1 MLNSIRAIIHHDKAT
16 MPTPISRIL
25 PSSASSA
32 STASKV
38 AASVP
43 EQFQRM
49 LSRQIE
55 QRQALEKSQE
65 NIQTK
70 ARADARSKSD
80 ADVKTRTEAN
90 AAQPEA
96 APVDPSS
103 KPTAT
108 REAST
113 EANKHAKNDDEHSVD
128 TTPQPLS
135 SMLTLVASLQQA
147 AAKATDDATT
157 TATAM
162 EVATAADVATATAT
176 ALKSATADAGP
187 ALARAGTGQAA
198 LPATA
203 LPDLKLAAGTIPAA
217 ALPEAAVSDAAL
229 PGSANLVAPAAVL
242 QMAQTASAIPV
253 GKLNGQVGSP
263 AWDQQLG
270 QKVIWMAAG
279 GLESA
284 TLTLNPPDLG
294 PLQVVLS
301 VSNDQASVSF
311 TSNQA
316 EVRQAL
322 EAALPKL
329 RDMMSEAGLSLGN
342 ANVSAGSSNQE
353 HGAQQERA
361 RQGGGA
367 QGNPSAVSVM
377 TLPALRGTALQG
389 MVDTFV

>member
-1 MLNSIRAIIHHDKAT
+1 MLNSIRAIIHHDKVT

-32 STASKV
+32 STASKA

-55 QRQALEKSQE
+55 QRQALEKSQA
-65 NIQTK
+65 NIQTNT
-70 ARADARSKSD
+70 RADARSKSD

-103 KPTAT
+103 KPTAA

-113 EANKHAKNDDEHSVD
+113 EANKHAKDDDEHGVD

-147 AAKATDDATT
+147 AAAATDAA
-157 TATAM
+157 TATATAT
-162 EVATAADVATATAT
+162 EVATAADVATATST

-187 ALARAGTGQAA
+187 ALARAGTDPA

-217 ALPEAAVSDAAL
+217 ALPKAAVFDAAL

-329 RDMMSEAGLSLGN
+329 RDMMSEAGLSLGS

-367 QGNPSAVSVM
+367 QGIPSAVSVM
-377 TLPALRGTALQG
+377 TLPALRGTARQG